1 MALIPSKSNHYL
13 EWGPW
18 AIGRPL
24 QAESGEEERYGPALR
39 DRDVEGAVRRA
50 PHPVGVAGAKDS
62 PVLPVVSSVAA
73 WEIMSRDEFACTN
86 KKYSNN
92 QTKQGK
98 IGRLVAHWFHF
109 LEFKSPWKML
119 LNRWNT
125 TINWSVSNFMLSL
138 IRFVN
143 FRGFHSCITLNIVKI
158 YWISLEFHLKCA
170 N

>member
-1 MALIPSKSNHYL
+1 MALIPPKSNHYL

-92 QTKQGK
+92 QTKQEKLVVWLHIGFTFWSSSHLGWCFWIDETPQSIDQCVKFHALFDK
-98 IGRLVAHWFHF
+98 I
-109 LEFKSPWKML
+109 
-119 LNRWNT
+119 
-125 TINWSVSNFMLSL
+125 
-138 IRFVN
+138 
-143 FRGFHSCITLNIVKI
+143 C
-158 YWISLEFHLKCA
+158 
-170 N
+170 

>member
-1 MALIPSKSNHYL
+1 MICIYTVMALIPSKSNHYL

-92 QTKQGK
+92 QTKQEK
-98 IGRLVAHWFHF
+98 SVVWLHIGFTFQSLSPLGRWFWID
-109 LEFKSPWKML
+109 ETPQS
-119 LNRWNT
+119 
-125 TINWSVSNFMLSL
+125 IDQCQISCSL
-138 IRFVN
+138 
-143 FRGFHSCITLNIVKI
+143 
-158 YWISLEFHLKCA
+158 W
-170 N
+170 